1 MLQVAEQVAALKEVI
16 YLIVVSGRYDLMA
29 EVFCRDQE
37 ELLTFL
43 TQKLSAIEGVRETES
58 FMHLKIVKEI
68 YF

>member
-1 MLQVAEQVAALKEVI
+1 
-16 YLIVVSGRYDLMA
+16 
-29 EVFCRDQE
+29 VFCRDQE